1 MLLNCLNL
9 PEYREYSSKP
19 LFDEPGVHVD
29 VLCEDLQGTIYKQL
43 SFKLNYK
50 KADLEKWQI
59 VGKIENDLDLLDNVM
74 NKIQQ
79 GCYTLD
85 DHSLINT
92 KNAFVQIKSMF
103 KKEPERFDQIMRKYY
118 AYQHDGFYF
127 KYSLENFDELYEKYN
142 YIVDEQF
149 VEKIKKDPSW
159 LYFREDEVDELYE
172 NIIKAYKNQI
182 LIGYMSKNFLHRCR
196 ENKSLF
202 AIRDE
207 DGKIWAAVVYLFTP
221 NLEGPF
227 SLSTIRYPNKHNKK
241 YVFSYEMV
249 INKYIKDLYKF
260 NCAFGYR
267 FNPVLLEAESLNEDV
282 IKEKN
287 HDLTWSYYLN
297 EPLKFN

>member
-50 KADLEKWQI
+50 KVDLEKWQI

-74 NKIQQ
+74 NKIHQ

-92 KNAFVQIKSMF
+92 KNAFVQIKAMF

-127 KYSLENFDELYEKYN
+127 RNSFDNFDEVYEKYKDLIDQN
-142 YIVDEQF
+142 F
-149 VEKIKKDPSW
+149 VEKIEQDPSW
-159 LYFREDEVDELYE
+159 LYFKEEEIDELYE
-172 NIIKAYKNQI
+172 NIIKAYKNQLI
-182 LIGYMSKNFLHRCR
+182 IGYMSKSFLHQCR
-196 ENKSLF
+196 KNKSLF

-207 DGKIWAAVVYLFTP
+207 EGKIWAAFVFKFVPDLDGVF
-221 NLEGPF
+221 G
-227 SLSTIRYPNKHNKK
+227 LSTIKYPNKPKK
-241 YVFSYEMV
+241 GYVYSYDVV
-249 INKYIKDLYKF
+249 ISKFIKDLYKLKWLY
-260 NCAFGYR
+260 AYR
-267 FNPVLLEAESLNEDV
+267 FNPLLVEAALMNNELTK
-282 IKEKN
+282 IN
-287 HDLTWSYYLN
+287 HDLTWSYYLS
-297 EPLKFN
+297 EPLKFH